1 MPRNTMQVP
10 SMTDNIKIVMIIEGD
25 SANARQA
32 YPEMIDIAKSYGMN
46 VLDVII
52 ETDMEGPQ

>member
-1 MPRNTMQVP
+1 M
-10 SMTDNIKIVMIIEGD
+10 IKIVLIIQGD

-32 YPEMIDIAKSYGMN
+32 YCEMLDIAKSYGMN

-52 ETDMEGPQ
+52 ETDMGGQ